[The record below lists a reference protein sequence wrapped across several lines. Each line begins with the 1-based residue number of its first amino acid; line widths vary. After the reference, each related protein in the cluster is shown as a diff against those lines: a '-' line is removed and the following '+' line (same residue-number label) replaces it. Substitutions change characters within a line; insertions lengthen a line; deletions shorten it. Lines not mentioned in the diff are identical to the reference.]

1 MIDFTFMAYQPNQGI
16 HISSFFMTKQEE
28 GRTPNW
34 AKTSSM
40 HWCLGAISA
49 GPLGMCSRPR
59 TSTLMP
65 QTTSRPTTP
74 RLQKANMASVQRVGP
89 RKSGVQPTATKAVQR

>member
-1 MIDFTFMAYQPNQGI
+1 
-16 HISSFFMTKQEE
+16 MTKQEE
-28 GRTPNW
+28 GRTLNW

-59 TSTLMP
+59 ISTLTP
-65 QTTSRPTTP
+65 QTGSRPTTP
-74 RLQKANMASVQRVGP
+74 RLQTSNMTSVQLTGP
-89 RKSGVQPTATKAVQR
+89 SSTGVQRTAITAVHR